1 MSITPERLVGY
12 LRAEYAR
19 SSKWRTASFFIGIL
33 VSVPAVASILVD
45 EPSQLYLLA
54 ILNFAALTIWLSV
67 NYWHQNI
74 QGAAHSARRAALIL
88 NGLGDG
94 FSPVIS
100 RQLRENFTVSETR
113 AIEFEHDGYYSSTLP
128 HGPKRLAELLE
139 ESAYFSSRLHQISAN
154 IMLVVMVL
162 FVAIF
167 CVIALAS
174 VPTASNEIAMIG
186 VQIFLA
192 ATLFILSSDVLGAW
206 IAHKRC
212 ARSTAEVS
220 RLIEVVGNDDISAA
234 DVLLILEGYTSAIES
249 APEIV
254 PFVYRVCGSSI
265 STRWGEYMADKQSA
279 EAAN

>member
-19 SSKWRTASFFIGIL
+19 SSRLRTASFLMGIL
-33 VSVPAVASILVD
+33 VSIPAVASILID

-54 ILNFAALTIWLSV
+54 ILNFATLTTWLSV
-67 NYWHQNI
+67 NYWYQNI

-88 NGLGDG
+88 NGLGEG

-100 RQLRENFTVSETR
+100 RQLRESFTVTDAR
-113 AIEFEHDGYYSSTLP
+113 ASEFEHRGYYSSALP
-128 HGPKRLAELLE
+128 HGPERLAELLE
-139 ESAYFSSRLHQISAN
+139 ESAYFSSRLHQISAH
-154 IMLVVMVL
+154 IMLAIMVF
-162 FVAIF
+162 FVTIF
-167 CVIALAS
+167 CVIALIA

-220 RLIEVVGNDDISAA
+220 RLVEVVGSDDISAT
-234 DVLLILEGYTSAIES
+234 DVLLILESYTSAIES

-254 PFVYRVCGSSI
+254 PFVYRFCGSSI
-265 STRWGEYMADKQSA
+265 STRWREYMADKQSIGA
-279 EAAN
+279 TN

>member
-19 SSKWRTASFFIGIL
+19 SSKWRSASFIVGIL
-33 VSVPAVASILVD
+33 VSVPAVVSILVE
-45 EPSQLYLLA
+45 EPTQLYLLA

-67 NYWHQNI
+67 NYRYQSI

-100 RQLRENFTVSETR
+100 RQLRESFTVSDTH
-113 AIEFEHDGYYSSTLP
+113 ASEFEHHNYYSSTLP
-128 HGPKRLAELLE
+128 HGPKRLTELLE
-139 ESAYFSSRLHQISAN
+139 ESAYFSSRLHQISAS
-154 IMLVVMVL
+154 IMMAVMVL
-162 FVAIF
+162 FVTIF
-167 CVIALAS
+167 CAIALFS

-206 IAHKRC
+206 IAHKKC

-220 RLIEVVGNDDISAA
+220 RLIEAVANDKISAT
-234 DVLLILEGYTSAIES
+234 DVLLILEDYTSSIES

-254 PFVYRVCGSSI
+254 PFVYRFYGGSI
-265 STRWGEYMADKQSA
+265 SIRWREYMANKQSA
-279 EAAN
+279 RASN